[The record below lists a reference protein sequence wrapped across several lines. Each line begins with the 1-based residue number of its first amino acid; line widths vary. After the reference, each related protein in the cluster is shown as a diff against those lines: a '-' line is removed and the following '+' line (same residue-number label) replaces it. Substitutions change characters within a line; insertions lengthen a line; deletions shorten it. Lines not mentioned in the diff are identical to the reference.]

1 MWESLGEV
9 VKVFFDKHLIPTIL
23 SLVLGTV
30 VLLITP
36 KDFWMLMELTKAWF
50 WLFVSGCIFLIIQ
63 LVIYLYSK
71 WKDWRYSN
79 YLEAKRKTAQEQEK
93 EECIRNLWDYID
105 TLNIEDREYVK
116 RFLKNKNQPI
126 TIKGIVHYSYG
137 RLLASKHVRKQ
148 EAWDGNCLYTKY
160 ILEEEFYN
168 ALVYS
173 AQRYGKISRF
183 EEV

>member
-1 MWESLGEV
+1 MWESLGDV
-9 VKVFFDKHLIPTIL
+9 IKVFFDKHLIPTIL

-36 KDFWMLMELTKAWF
+36 KDFWILMELTKAWF

-93 EECIRNLWDYID
+93 EERIRDLWDYID
-105 TLNIEDREYVK
+105 TLSTEDREYVK
-116 RFLKNKNQPI
+116 RFLKNENQPI
-126 TIKGIVHYSYG
+126 IINGIVHYSYG
-137 RLLASKHVRKQ
+137 RFLASKHVRKQ
-148 EAWDGNCLYTKY
+148 EVWDGNYFYTKY

-173 AQRYGKISRF
+173 AQRYRKISRF